1 MPVED
6 DEEGFL
12 KAVDETLIFNLT
24 DEPGTAQ
31 DHPTWSPDGSQLAY
45 CDDGDLA
52 IMDLATGGVRYLAG
66 GFLTQGRAD
75 ARAVWTSDGQYL
87 IYQSLVFGLHDL
99 AIISADGSGN
109 ALNYTATRN
118 RWERSPAWNS
128 QWDPTGAGTF

>member
-109 ALNYTATRN
+109 ALNYAGRTEPLGKVARLES
-118 RWERSPAWNS
+118 R
-128 QWDPTGAGTF
+128 WDPTGAGTF